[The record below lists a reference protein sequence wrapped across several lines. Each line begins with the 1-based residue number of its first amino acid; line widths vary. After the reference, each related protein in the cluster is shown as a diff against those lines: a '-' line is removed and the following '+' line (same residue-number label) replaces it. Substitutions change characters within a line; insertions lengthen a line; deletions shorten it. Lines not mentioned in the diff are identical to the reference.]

1 MAERSAGAPYR
12 SHKSYASSALEER
25 EKTSAAQAASSDT
38 PARTISRVNLALYRR
53 GIESRF
59 VTLMYGSLAA
69 DGRLTYTNAGHNPP
83 LLRTAY
89 ERAVFLGR
97 ELTGQECEPAAAV
110 GALVQLVELDQ
121 GGVDVEG
128 FAESSAEGRLV
139 HSPDH
144 PLADEEGYVRMPD
157 LDMSSQMSQL
167 VMAQRGY
174 QASVQVTKTAQDT
187 YTAALQIGNR

>member
-1 MAERSAGAPYR
+1 MSAFDTLRIANTSLGA
-12 SHKSYASSALEER
+12 HQVWL
-25 EKTSAAQAASSDT
+25 D
-38 PARTISRVNLALYRR
+38 
-53 GIESRF
+53 
-59 VTLMYGSLAA
+59 SLAA
-69 DGRLTYTNAGHNPP
+69 NIANTNTVRGTDDEAFQATYVVMDP
-83 LLRTAY
+83 RS
-89 ERAVFLGR
+89 
-97 ELTGQECEPAAAV
+97 
-110 GALVQLVELDQ
+110 D
-121 GGVDVEG
+121 GGVDVAG

-187 YTAALQIGNR
+187 YSAALQIGAR